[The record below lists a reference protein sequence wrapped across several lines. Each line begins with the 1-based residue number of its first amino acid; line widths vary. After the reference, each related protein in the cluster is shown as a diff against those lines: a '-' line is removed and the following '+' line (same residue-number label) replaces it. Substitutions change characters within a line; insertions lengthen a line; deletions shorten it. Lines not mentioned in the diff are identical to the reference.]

1 MFRILPPQPAHMRVD
16 SAERI
21 RTCKHQLVSLT
32 KCFAHQQNLAAL
44 PGYSKSGRESPSASS
59 NPLSPASQSG
69 LHRPTCE
76 DPSKPR
82 GTAEFCGSRLV
93 SVSGI
98 WPEKRHSSA
107 WSQRSFFGVSF
118 LLDPLI
124 GAGDIE
130 ERAFYRDNAI
140 RPLVW
145 LG

>member
-1 MFRILPPQPAHMRVD
+1 MAGAAEFEPLHFASARNCLDRTSHEWGRSWRRPVLLSL
-16 SAERI
+16 SAE
-21 RTCKHQLVSLT
+21 
-32 KCFAHQQNLAAL
+32 AL
-44 PGYSKSGRESPSASS
+44 GFDDDHSECNVS
-59 NPLSPASQSG
+59 NPAAPASQSG

-98 WPEKRHSSA
+98 GLEKRHSSA
-107 WSQRSFFGVSF
+107 WSPRPFFGVSF

-130 ERAFYRDNAI
+130 ERAFIETMRSD
-140 RPLVW
+140 RW
-145 LG
+145 SG